1 MVERYGL
8 MVPGAKSSSPA
19 IDIVSPYNR
28 RTIGRVATAD
38 VAVAEQALKTAY
50 GLYRDRDAWLPAW
63 KRVDILERTVEIMSK
78 RADYLALES
87 AREGGKPLVDSKH
100 EVARAIDGVKLCIEA
115 LRTQAG
121 EEIPMGISR
130 SSVHRLAFTSLE
142 PIGVVTAVSAF
153 NHPLN
158 LIVHQ
163 VCPAVAV
170 AKQPRRHRSA

>member
-1 MVERYGL
+1 MVERYAL
-8 MVPGAKSSSPA
+8 MVPGAKSSTPA
-19 IDIVSPYNR
+19 IDVVSPYNR
-28 RTIGRVATAD
+28 RKIGRVATAD
-38 VAVAEQALKTAY
+38 MAVAERALKTAHA
-50 GLYRDRDAWLPAW
+50 LYRDRDAWLPAW
-63 KRVDILERTVEIMSK
+63 QRVDILERAVEIMSR

-87 AREGGKPLVDSKH
+87 AREGGKPLVDSQH

-163 VCPAVAV
+163 V
-170 AKQPRRHRSA
+170 